1 MNFPTDEKYLD
12 FVESLNKHKLRLT
25 CGNCGIFAFALKEV
39 FDDGMFYNVGGFAH
53 VLLER
58 DNKFYDGERIYNSIN
73 DLEGSRW
80 GEWFDDDD
88 DPYRLNEEDPETAY
102 EEIQRETSC
111 SLGKEYFIE
120 LMKEKFEIEE

>member
-1 MNFPTDEKYLD
+1 MI
-12 FVESLNKHKLRLT
+12 LR
-25 CGNCGIFAFALKEV
+25 
-39 FDDGMFYNVGGFAH
+39 
-53 VLLER
+53 
-58 DNKFYDGERIYNSIN
+58 
-73 DLEGSRW
+73 GSRW

>member
-12 FVESLNKHKLRLT
+12 FVESLNKEKLRLT

-39 FDDGMFYNVGGFAH
+39 FNDGVFYNVGGFAH

-58 DNKFYDGERIYNSIN
+58 NNKFYDGEKIYNSID

-80 GEWFDDDD
+80 GKWFDDDD
-88 DPYRLNEEDPETAY
+88 DPHRLNAADPETAY
-102 EEIQRETSC
+102 KEIQNGTSC
-111 SLGKEYFIE
+111 SLGKEYFIR
-120 LMKEKFEIEE
+120 LMKEKFEIME